1 MYLDLCKTLVNDFIA
16 NPDSEPFLHPVPWK
30 EWNLLDYPTIVKV
43 PMDLTTVKTKLDN
56 NEYGDAYA
64 FASDMRLIWSNCLA
78 YNPEGSEIRHYAQK
92 LQSLFDDKFRQL
104 VNQLPEDEKMPSVE
118 KRNEFAQNFNQLS
131 AEQITHIV
139 ECLSQECPSAIEE
152 TPDGRVDVV
161 VDRIGV
167 RSFHS
172 LFQYEQECLKG

>member
-1 MYLDLCKTLVNDFIA
+1 
-16 NPDSEPFLHPVPWK
+16 
-30 EWNLLDYPTIVKV
+30 
-43 PMDLTTVKTKLDN
+43 
-56 NEYGDAYA
+56 
-64 FASDMRLIWSNCLA
+64 
-78 YNPEGSEIRHYAQK
+78 
-92 LQSLFDDKFRQL
+92 
-104 VNQLPEDEKMPSVE
+104 MPSVE

-152 TPDGRVDVV
+152 VEGVVSGEELTPDGRVDVV

>member
-1 MYLDLCKTLVNDFIA
+1 
-16 NPDSEPFLHPVPWK
+16 
-30 EWNLLDYPTIVKV
+30 
-43 PMDLTTVKTKLDN
+43 MDLTTVKVIVDSVVTLKTKLDN

-92 LQSLFDDKFRQL
+92 LQSLFEDKFRQL
-104 VNQLPEDEKMPSVE
+104 VNQCKGVILGITRSARGCEVVAGGVVHRRMPSVE

-152 TPDGRVDVV
+152 VEGVV
-161 VDRIGV
+161 SG
-167 RSFHS
+167 
-172 LFQYEQECLKG
+172 EE